1 MKLFMTMEINS
12 FLLRL
17 SSNEKSQI
25 NRIDSHDMM
34 KTVMLDIAIMQ
45 INLHA
50 ELKAKS
56 ITIIVTSLTRKSI
69 QGELSAIGSSRVN
82 QRFKPEKEL
91 LTNSDRKLDHSF
103 LPGEP

>member
-1 MKLFMTMEINS
+1 MTMEINS

-17 SSNEKSQI
+17 SSNEKSQT
-25 NRIDSHDMM
+25 NQIDSHDMM
-34 KTVMLDIAIMQ
+34 NTIMLDIAIMQ

-91 LTNSDRKLDHSF
+91 LVTRDSPDT
-103 LPGEP
+103 